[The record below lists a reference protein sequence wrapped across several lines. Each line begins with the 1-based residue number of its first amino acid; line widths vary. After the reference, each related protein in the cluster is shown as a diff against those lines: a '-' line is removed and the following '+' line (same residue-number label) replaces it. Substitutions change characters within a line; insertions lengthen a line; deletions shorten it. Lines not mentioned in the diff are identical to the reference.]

1 MSAWIWITIAAATA
15 QTLRFILQKQLAG
28 AGLSAAGATYARF
41 IYSAPLVAAGL
52 AVLVSST
59 DRSLPAPDAAF
70 WAYALTGGLAQI
82 LATIAIVQLF
92 SMRNFAVG
100 ITLKKTEVLQTA
112 LIGFLLLGDLVLQT
126 ALIGF
131 LLLGDLVSPL
141 GLGGIVIGFL
151 GVMFLTD
158 VSGMDRARFQLRLDR
173 SALLG
178 LGSGALF
185 GISGVC
191 YRGASLSLDSGD
203 IALRAGLTLACVT
216 AAQTIAMTL
225 WFLIRDGDQIRRVIL
240 AWRRAALVG
249 ITSMVGSFCWFSAFT
264 LQQAAYVNAVGQ
276 IELAFSILASM
287 LIFSERI
294 SAREWIGI
302 ALILSSIVTIILA
315 I

>member
-100 ITLKKTEVLQTA
+100 ITLKKTE
-112 LIGFLLLGDLVLQT
+112 VLQT

>member
-1 MSAWIWITIAAATA
+1 
-15 QTLRFILQKQLAG
+15 
-28 AGLSAAGATYARF
+28 
-41 IYSAPLVAAGL
+41 
-52 AVLVSST
+52 
-59 DRSLPAPDAAF
+59 
-70 WAYALTGGLAQI
+70 
-82 LATIAIVQLF
+82 
-92 SMRNFAVG
+92 MRNFAVG
-100 ITLKKTEVLQTA
+100 ITLKKTE
-112 LIGFLLLGDLVLQT
+112 VLQT

-158 VSGMDRARFQLRLDR
+158 VSGMDRARFRLRLDR

-203 IALRAGLTLACVT
+203 IALSAGLTLACVT

-249 ITSMVGSFCWFSAFT
+249 IT
-264 LQQAAYVNAVGQ
+264 
-276 IELAFSILASM
+276 
-287 LIFSERI
+287 
-294 SAREWIGI
+294 
-302 ALILSSIVTIILA
+302 
-315 I
+315 

>member
-1 MSAWIWITIAAATA
+1 MSYFSIWSFTPN
-15 QTLRFILQKQLAG
+15 G
-28 AGLSAAGATYARF
+28 N
-41 IYSAPLVAAGL
+41 
-52 AVLVSST
+52 
-59 DRSLPAPDAAF
+59 LPASA
-70 WAYALTGGLAQI
+70 GSGL
-82 LATIAIVQLF
+82 V
-92 SMRNFAVG
+92 
-100 ITLKKTEVLQTA
+100 
-112 LIGFLLLGDLVLQT
+112 
-126 ALIGF
+126 
-131 LLLGDLVSPL
+131 LGDLVSPL

-158 VSGMDRARFQLRLDR
+158 VSGMDRARFRLRLDR